1 MIHIAGFPVRVGNHK
16 RQLCAWCG
24 FRLVDIDLANCAS
37 SDGAEPGHW
46 EPNALVRVIDG
57 NPTAF
62 IVVKHVDGEAIP
74 AGWCGDEGKARLR
87 AVPPP
92 KGTDYAVADEDA
104 SPFAVDA
111 DQDEFNRVAPGGEG
125 NANG

>member
-1 MIHIAGFPVRVGNHK
+1 MIHIAGFPIRVGNHK

-62 IVVKHVDGEAIP
+62 IVVKHVEGEAIP
-74 AGWCGDEGKARLR
+74 AGWCGDEGKTRLR

-92 KGTDYAVADEDA
+92 KPDYAVADEDA

-111 DQDEFNRVAPGGEG
+111 DQDQLGGDE
-125 NANG
+125 NA